1 MRLLKRKEQ
10 QALDRYFIDKGVPI
24 LLLMEAAG
32 ASLARIIAHSDAA
45 LAKDRPVDLLIGP
58 GMNGG
63 DLYASGRHLLAK
75 GYTLR
80 VWESERNREGL
91 KDPTLTMRQALLGL
105 GVRPALLADYVED
118 SEALIVD
125 GLLGAGFDPLRPLS
139 DEIREALEKMQK
151 AKDGG
156 AYIFSCDLPSGIST
170 DLGQVSPYT
179 VRADETVTFFAPKA
193 GMMSSPGKDY
203 CGKIYISD
211 LDLPASSVSAFWEVW
226 DKEHQVSDRTEPF
239 GRGLYSLDFSE
250 WQAKLGSLSAQSHKW
265 QQGKLVVVAGQK
277 GMAGAA
283 YLALAGAAH
292 SGVGLIH
299 SVCHEAIYPE
309 LFLGHPSVIYG
320 RVEGAPEDSKAWLRA
335 LETRLPKASAL
346 LIGPGLGL
354 DEKTEKLL
362 SYVLSLHDLPLVLDA
377 DALTVLAASANL
389 QKAFHQRQKE
399 GGQTLLTPHEG
410 EAKRLALAS
419 ENSSSD
425 SEKLEQQ
432 WQAFTRMEK
441 ASYLCQ
447 KYQADFILKGP
458 SSIIVSYEGHM
469 AYLNPTGGPALAQG
483 GTGDILAGLAAGL
496 LAQGFS
502 PLDAGALAAFWHGR
516 AGDLAS
522 EEKGPRASTIQDILA
537 KL

>member
-10 QALDRYFIDKGVPI
+10 QALDRYFIERGVPI
-24 LLLMEAAG
+24 LLLMESAG
-32 ASLARIIAHSDAA
+32 ASLARIIGQSDA
-45 LAKDRPVDLLIGP
+45 LSQKDHPVDLLIGP

-63 DLYASGRHLLAK
+63 DLYTAGRHLLAK

-80 VWESERNREGL
+80 VWESERNRDGL

-105 GVRPALLADYVED
+105 GVKPALLADYVED

-125 GLLGAGFDPLRPLS
+125 GLLGAGFEPSRTLS
-139 DEIREALEKMQK
+139 DEMREAMEKMQK

-156 AYIFSCDLPSGIST
+156 AYIVSCDLPSGIST
-170 DLGQVSPYT
+170 DLGYVSPYT

-193 GMMSSPGKDY
+193 GMMSSPGRDY
-203 CGKIYISD
+203 CGKVHISD
-211 LDLPASSVSAFWEVW
+211 LDLPASSVSAFWEAR

-239 GRGLYSLDFSE
+239 GRGLYSLDFNE
-250 WQAKLGSLSAQSHKW
+250 WQDKLGSLSAQSHKW

-283 YLALAGAAH
+283 YLALAGASH

-309 LFLGHPSVIYG
+309 LFSGHPWVIFG
-320 RVEGAPEDSKAWLRA
+320 QVESAPDDSSAWLRA

-354 DEKTEKLL
+354 DKKTEKLL
-362 SYVLSLHDLPLVLDA
+362 SYVLGLHNLPLVLDA
-377 DALTVLAASANL
+377 DALTVLAASTSL
-389 QKAFHQRQKE
+389 QEALLHRQAI

-419 ENSSSD
+419 EASSSD
-425 SEKLEQQ
+425 CEKFEQQ
-432 WQAFTRMEK
+432 WQAFTRIEK
-441 ASYLCQ
+441 ASYLCR

-458 SSIIVSYEGHM
+458 SSLTASYKEDK
-469 AYLNPTGGPALAQG
+469 AYINPTGGPALAQG
-483 GTGDILAGLAAGL
+483 GSGDILAGLAAGL